1 MSNTASPSIPF
12 IYYRE
17 YFRVI
22 STAYVSEEG
31 LFKERPENVTT
42 PMIEVTLVYRIAVV
56 TEGGEIQIVDFD
68 NQPMMDKDKK
78 KGGPVLLDGEEWY
91 VEEGDGTTPLECR
104 TVISSRLP
112 GNVKSVAE
120 FMYALASRAE
130 NIQPRS
136 E

>member
-22 STAYVSEEG
+22 ATAYVSEEG
-31 LFKERPENVTT
+31 IFKERPANVTT

-56 TEGGEIQIVDFD
+56 TDGGEIQIVDFD
-68 NQPMMDKDKK
+68 NPPMMDKDKK
-78 KGGPVLLDGEEWY
+78 KGGPVRIDGKEWY
-91 VEEGDGTTPLECR
+91 VEGGDSATPLECK

-120 FMYALASRAE
+120 FMYALAARTE
-130 NIQPRS
+130 NIQPSS

>member
-22 STAYVSEEG
+22 ATAYVSEEG
-31 LFKERPENVTT
+31 IFKERPENVTT

-56 TEGGEIQIVDFD
+56 TDGGEIQIVDFD
-68 NQPMMDKDKK
+68 NPPMMDKDKK
-78 KGGPVLLDGEEWY
+78 KGGPVKLDGKDWY
-91 VEEGDGTTPLECR
+91 VEDGESATPLQCR
-104 TVISSRLP
+104 TVVSSRLP
-112 GNVKSVAE
+112 SNVKAVAG
-120 FMYALASRAE
+120 FMYNIAAREE
-130 NIQPRS
+130 NIVPTP